1 MRSGSITVLMG
12 MATAVP
18 FTVASASPA
27 ESERQFEEAM
37 GWIAAGQPDAAL
49 PILRRLFRGTR
60 APRVRLELA
69 RALMLSGGASRFG
82 LVRKIPKR

>member
-1 MRSGSITVLMG
+1 MG

-37 GWIAAGQPDAAL
+37 GWIAAGEPDAAL

-69 RALMLSGGASRFG
+69 RALMLSGQTGEARQVCEARACHGARIRQ
-82 LVRKIPKR
+82 V